1 MMAEPTVRIIETVGP
16 GPSQSTID
24 GCFGVSFSS
33 ATRLRSV
40 EVARVPARSGWV
52 RQANVTVELV
62 VNRGVVPTAHEMFGV
77 IAP

>member
-1 MMAEPTVRIIETVGP
+1 MADPTVRIIETVGP

-33 ATRLRSV
+33 ATRVRSV
-40 EVARVPARSGWV
+40 GEARVPARPGWV

-62 VNRGVVPTAHEMFGV
+62 VNLGVVPTLQVMFGV